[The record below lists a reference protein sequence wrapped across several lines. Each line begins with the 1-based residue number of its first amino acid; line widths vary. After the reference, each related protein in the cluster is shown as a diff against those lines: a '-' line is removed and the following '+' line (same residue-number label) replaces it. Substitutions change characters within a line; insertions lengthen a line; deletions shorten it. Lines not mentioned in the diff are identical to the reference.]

1 MKKFVTGVV
10 LSALL
15 AVLAVPCFALDTFTD
30 SFHAPADGDAV
41 QYGGS
46 YRMEQGLFADIGWNC
61 PDKDGLLLAQNNSSA
76 CATYRISGANHVNFT
91 FYTPFAP
98 FAAPDSAYPQ
108 QYSIGYEHSSA
119 VSGESFQVSSA
130 QRLYYQENTQEI
142 FFSDNGKWYR
152 VIYHQTDYCY
162 RAQEV
167 PKPSGTLTSLF
178 CNLYASSD
186 GVHFA
191 KIDYQITNVHCAVQD
206 GAAMAFCYQSAG
218 ASLPADTSYVQLRLT
233 GCGQVP
239 DETGNRIP
247 YDRTAGIALAEVCF
261 TGSDLVIGTPREE
274 SPDSS
279 VSSAASSDSSKK
291 EPSSQKESSSSKLVS
306 SKNSSGKD
314 AVGRQSSSKTA
325 RAKYDGTGVAEPENK
340 GVFSTLEQNQERAE
354 PDSHENASLIETQVW
369 SSERDQALRYGY
381 IYLSGFLAVL
391 FGVLLFMLYRKKHPQ
406 KQDAPENP
414 KTPSSKA

>member
-10 LSALL
+10 LGALL

-41 QYGGS
+41 QYSGF

-76 CATYRISGANHVNFT
+76 CATYRISGANHINFT
-91 FYTPFAP
+91 FYAPFAP
-98 FAAPDSAYPQ
+98 FAAPDSAHPQ

-119 VSGESFQVSSA
+119 VSGENFQVSSA
-130 QRLYYQENTQEI
+130 QRLYYQESTQEI
-142 FFSDNGKWYR
+142 FFSDNAKWYR
-152 VIYHQTDYCY
+152 VIYNQTDYCY
-162 RAQEV
+162 RAQAV
-167 PKPSGTLTSLF
+167 SKPGRTLTSLF

-186 GVHFA
+186 GVHFT
-191 KIDYQITNVHCAVQD
+191 KIDYQITKVHCAVQD
-206 GAAMAFCYQSAG
+206 GAAMAFCYQSAD
-218 ASLPADTSYVQLRLT
+218 ASLPAGTSYIQLRLT

-247 YDRTAGIALAEVCF
+247 YDRTASIALAEVRF
-261 TGSDLVIGTPREE
+261 TGSDLVIGTPHEE
-274 SPDSS
+274 PSDPS
-279 VSSAASSDSSKK
+279 ASSDSSKK
-291 EPSSQKESSSSKLVS
+291 EPSSQKESSSSKS
-306 SKNSSGKD
+306 ISPKNSSGKD
-314 AVGRQSSSKTA
+314 AAGRQPSSKTTS
-325 RAKYDGTGVAEPENK
+325 AKYDGTGIVEPEN
-340 GVFSTLEQNQERAE
+340 GGAFSTPEQNQKHAE
-354 PDSHENASLIETQVW
+354 TDLHENASLIETQVW
-369 SSERDQALRYGY
+369 FSERDQALRYGY

-406 KQDAPENP
+406 KQDTPEKP